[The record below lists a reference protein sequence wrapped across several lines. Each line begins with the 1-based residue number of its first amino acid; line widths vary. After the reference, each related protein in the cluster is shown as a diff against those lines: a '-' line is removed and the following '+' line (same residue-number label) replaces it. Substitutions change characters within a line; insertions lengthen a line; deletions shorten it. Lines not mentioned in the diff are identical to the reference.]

1 LAKSLVIVESPAK
14 AKTINKFLGRDFVVK
29 ASMGHVRDLPK
40 SKLGVDEDKNFAPQ
54 YTLLPAK
61 KKTIEEL
68 KKAAEKADNVYL
80 AADPDREGEAICWHL
95 YEVLKGGKRKFFRVL
110 FNEIT
115 KKAVVAAFDHP
126 GEIDEHKVDAQQARR
141 ILDRLVG
148 YKISPLL
155 WEKVR
160 RGLSAGRVQSVAL
173 RIIVDR
179 EREIRAFKAEEYW
192 SVVAVLTPEEA
203 PGKPLDAASRIAFE
217 AKLIGPV
224 EADGKAARTEIGSD
238 AQAREILQALGVDV
252 AALPDLLAEGVSI
265 RPARAANVVW
275 RTHSVTAK
283 EKKKNPAP
291 PFTTS
296 KLQQDASRR
305 FGYPVA
311 KTMRVAQGLYEGKEV
326 GDRGSVGLITYMRT
340 DSTRVSTDALN
351 EVRAHILATY
361 GEKALPEKPRFYRA
375 AKDIQDAHE
384 AIRPTFLDLPPQA
397 LKDSLSPEEWKLYS
411 LIWNRFVASQM
422 EPAVYDTTT
431 VDIEAKRASG
441 GKAYLFR
448 ATGSVMKSSG
458 WLAVYQEPEET
469 EAANARDQRSGSE
482 EEPEGASAAK
492 LPPLAEGD
500 PLACEKLDPQ
510 QHFTQPPPRFTEA
523 TLVKELEENGIGRPS
538 TYAAILSV
546 IQSRDYV
553 EKEKGKFQPT
563 PLGELVTD
571 LLVEHFSDIVQVQYT
586 ARMEEEL
593 DEIEEGKLPWVE
605 ALKEFNG
612 KFKKDLQDAKKNM
625 RDVKREEIPTD
636 LVCEKCGKG
645 MVKKWGR
652 FGQFLACSG
661 YPECKNTKEIA
672 GEGGADSGD
681 SENGASP
688 VTTEVPKESC
698 PKCGSD
704 MVLKRGRFGPFLA
717 CSAYPDCKTTRR
729 ITVGAEG
736 KIESKPDVPLDELCP
751 KCGKNLALKHGRF
764 GEYTACSDYPTC
776 KYIKLKE
783 TGVPCPEDGGA
794 IVERKSRRGRVFFG
808 CANYPDCKFVL
819 WNRPV
824 AKECPSCRAPFLL
837 EKTTKREGT
846 VLFCNNEKCDFREKV
861 AEPVLASVAKR

>member
-1 LAKSLVIVESPAK
+1 MAKSLVIVESPAK
-14 AKTINKFLGRDFVVK
+14 AKTINKFLGRDYIVK

-68 KKAAEKADNVYL
+68 KKAAEKADNIYL

-115 KKAVVAAFDHP
+115 KKAVVQAFEQP
-126 GEIDEHKVDAQQARR
+126 REIDANKVDAQQARR

-179 EREIRAFKAEEYW
+179 EREIRAFKPEEYW
-192 SVVAVLTPEEA
+192 SIIAVLTPEET

-224 EADGKAARTEIGSD
+224 DASGKAARTEIGSD
-238 AQAREILQALGVDV
+238 AAARDILSGLGVDL

-265 RPARAANVVW
+265 LPARSSGIVW

-305 FGYPVA
+305 FGFPVA

-340 DSTRVSTDALN
+340 DSTRVSNEALTD
-351 EVRAHILATY
+351 VRAYIAATY
-361 GEKALPEKPRFYRA
+361 GDKALPEKPRIYRA
-375 AKDIQDAHE
+375 AKEIQDAHE

-397 LKDSLSPEEWKLYS
+397 VKDALTPEEWKLYS

-441 GKAYLFR
+441 SGKAYLFR

-469 EAANARDQRSGSE
+469 EALTAKEQKSGTE
-482 EEPEGASAAK
+482 GEEPEGASAAK

-500 PLACEKLDPQ
+500 PLTCEKLHPQ

-553 EKEKGKFQPT
+553 EKEKGKFSPRR
-563 PLGELVTD
+563 
-571 LLVEHFSDIVQVQYT
+571 S
-586 ARMEEEL
+586 
-593 DEIEEGKLPWVE
+593 
-605 ALKEFNG
+605 
-612 KFKKDLQDAKKNM
+612 
-625 RDVKREEIPTD
+625 
-636 LVCEKCGKG
+636 
-645 MVKKWGR
+645 
-652 FGQFLACSG
+652 
-661 YPECKNTKEIA
+661 
-672 GEGGADSGD
+672 
-681 SENGASP
+681 AS
-688 VTTEVPKESC
+688 S
-698 PKCGSD
+698 
-704 MVLKRGRFGPFLA
+704 
-717 CSAYPDCKTTRR
+717 
-729 ITVGAEG
+729 
-736 KIESKPDVPLDELCP
+736 
-751 KCGKNLALKHGRF
+751 
-764 GEYTACSDYPTC
+764 
-776 KYIKLKE
+776 
-783 TGVPCPEDGGA
+783 
-794 IVERKSRRGRVFFG
+794 
-808 CANYPDCKFVL
+808 
-819 WNRPV
+819 
-824 AKECPSCRAPFLL
+824 
-837 EKTTKREGT
+837 
-846 VLFCNNEKCDFREKV
+846 
-861 AEPVLASVAKR
+861 